1 MSTSQADTGA
11 GAAHVSA
18 PRTIAK
24 REFHFSAPAH
34 SQWAGANSQKAL
46 DADKRTRAVAIS
58 RAKHK
63 RFMACLPFRAYA
75 APTQALNEK
84 GAIVPEESTLLRC
97 AAQQG
102 RPGLVLRPSLFSEL
116 RSGSEA
122 AHRDAGAAR
131 RDTEADGPGR
141 MEGPE
146 RKRRSPWRVERS
158 GQAWHRGAEP
168 PGVGSGAQGSA
179 DTFFP
184 AQLAD
189 DGLVI
194 HDAAVTVLC
203 FRAIR
208 RTDESLCL

>member
-24 REFHFSAPAH
+24 RVFHFSAPAH

-102 RPGLVLRPSLFSEL
+102 RPGLVLRPSLLSEFVNV
-116 RSGSEA
+116 
-122 AHRDAGAAR
+122 AGAESVVR
-131 RDTEADGPGR
+131 WCECGL
-141 MEGPE
+141 
-146 RKRRSPWRVERS
+146 KRLGNS
-158 GQAWHRGAEP
+158 
-168 PGVGSGAQGSA
+168 
-179 DTFFP
+179 
-184 AQLAD
+184 
-189 DGLVI
+189 
-194 HDAAVTVLC
+194 
-203 FRAIR
+203 
-208 RTDESLCL
+208 